1 MTRNYIYVYS
11 LKILSFHVSFSWN
24 SNFRATQNATIH
36 NKVSQQAYKEI
47 GILEIN
53 CGIRSLLSDDQVAL
67 RLPSSPSGT

>member
-1 MTRNYIYVYS
+1 MVPDNDEELYLCIFAENS
-11 LKILSFHVSFSWN
+11 LISRFLPWN

-53 CGIRSLLSDDQVAL
+53 CGIRSLL
-67 RLPSSPSGT
+67 